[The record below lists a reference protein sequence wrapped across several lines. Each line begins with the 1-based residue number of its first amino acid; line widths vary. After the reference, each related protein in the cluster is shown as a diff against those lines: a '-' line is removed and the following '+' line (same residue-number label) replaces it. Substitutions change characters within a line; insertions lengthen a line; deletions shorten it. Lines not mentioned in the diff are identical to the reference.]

1 MWDDHSSS
9 NGPNLQ
15 RQSDLL
21 QAYRD
26 RAGHE
31 DPRVPFGLKHFRSPR
46 YQEGSVNSVHLLG
59 REEKILEGKLARR
72 TVCFTSLN
80 QQVFRFSKE
89 VKRPIH
95 DD

>member
-1 MWDDHSSS
+1 MIILPRMARTYRDRVTCS
-9 NGPNLQ
+9 
-15 RQSDLL
+15 

-72 TVCFTSLN
+72 TVLHHSTNKYLGSP
-80 QQVFRFSKE
+80 RK
-89 VKRPIH
+89 
-95 DD
+95 